1 MQIDKIRFG
10 NVQDLFIE
18 AASCTLGSDPRR
30 LKLTVQE
37 QSMDDNDKNYS
48 LFDLFC
54 IIHK

>member
-10 NVQDLFIE
+10 NVQDLFME
-18 AASCTLGSDPRR
+18 ATSCTLGSEPHR
-30 LKLTVQE
+30 LKLTVQK
-37 QSMDDNDKNYS
+37 QSMHDNDKNYS

>member
-10 NVQDLFIE
+10 NVQGLFME
-18 AASCTLGSDPRR
+18 ASCTLGSDPRR

-48 LFDLFC
+48 FFDLFC